1 MEHKLKSYA
10 VEFRNRFGYNSSEP
24 IDFISLLQQLD
35 IITIF
40 RNCEG
45 FSGLSIKEGNN
56 FFILVNAKHAIGRQ
70 NFTIG
75 HELYHLFFDQ
85 NFETHKCV
93 VGHFPKKDK
102 NERMADI
109 FASHLLIP
117 ENGISR
123 MIPDN
128 EDGKDKLSL
137 ATLLK
142 IEQTYKCSR
151 TALLM
156 QLLKMKYI
164 SNDFKT
170 QYSQN
175 VKAGAIKHGY
185 STDLY
190 EESEEKALLGAY
202 SSLAYRLYNEDKISE
217 GHFNELM
224 MAIGVD
230 INEIQENSND

>member
-24 IDFISLLQQLD
+24 IDFMSLLQQLD
-35 IITIF
+35 IITVF

-45 FSGLSIKEGNN
+45 FSGLSIKEDNN
-56 FFILVNAKHAIGRQ
+56 LFILVNAKHAIGRQ
-70 NFTIG
+70 NFTIC
-75 HELYHLFFDQ
+75 HELYHLFYDQDFD
-85 NFETHKCV
+85 THKCDI
-93 VGHFPKKDK
+93 GHSPKKDK
-102 NERMADI
+102 NERMADV
-109 FASHLLIP
+109 FASHLLVP
-117 ENGISR
+117 EDGISR
-123 MIPDN
+123 LIPED

-151 TALLM
+151 STLLM

-164 SNDFKT
+164 SNDFKIVH
-170 QYSQN
+170 SQN
-175 VKAGAIKHGY
+175 VRLNANRHGY
-185 STDLY
+185 STALY
-190 EESEEKALLGAY
+190 EEGDEKALLGTY
-202 SSLAYRLYNEDKISE
+202 GSLAHKLYNEDRISE

-230 INEIQENSND
+230 INELQDQNND

>member
-1 MEHKLKSYA
+1 MEHKLKSHA

-24 IDFISLLQQLD
+24 VDFIGLLQQLD
-35 IITIF
+35 IITVF
-40 RNCEG
+40 RNCED
-45 FSGLSIKEGNN
+45 FSGLSMQKGENL
-56 FFILVNAKHAIGRQ
+56 FILVNAKHPIGRQ
-70 NFTIG
+70 NFTIC
-75 HELYHLFFDQ
+75 HELYHLFFDPS
-85 NFETHKCV
+85 FKTHKCD
-93 VGHFPKKDK
+93 VGHFPKKNK

-117 ENGISR
+117 EDGISR
-123 MIPDN
+123 MIPDE
-128 EDGKDKLSL
+128 EDGKDKITL

-164 SNDFKT
+164 SNDFKIK
-170 QYSQN
+170 YSKN

-185 STDLY
+185 SIDLY
-190 EESEEKALLGAY
+190 EEGKEKALLGTY
-202 SSLAYRLYNEDKISE
+202 GSLAHKLYNEDKISE

-224 MAIGVD
+224 LAIGVD
-230 INEIQENSND
+230 INEINNNND

>member
-24 IDFISLLQQLD
+24 IDFMSLLQQLD
-35 IITIF
+35 IITVF
-40 RNCEG
+40 RNCES
-45 FSGLSIKEGNN
+45 FSGLSIKEDNN

-75 HELYHLFFDQ
+75 HELYHLFFDH
-85 NFETHKCV
+85 NFETHKCD

-102 NERMADI
+102 NERLADI
-109 FASHLLIP
+109 FSSHLLIP
-117 ENGISR
+117 EDGISR
-123 MIPDN
+123 MIPDA

-156 QLLKMKYI
+156 QLFKMKYI

-170 QYSQN
+170 KYSKN
-175 VKAGAIKHGY
+175 IKVGAIKHGY
-185 STDLY
+185 SISLY
-190 EESEEKALLGAY
+190 EEGEEKALLGTY
-202 SSLAYRLYNEDKISE
+202 GSLAHKLFNEDRISE

-230 INEIQENSND
+230 IDEIQGNND